1 MSKRVRKNNYTS
13 YNPYHMYSFGGGF
26 KEGLGNLSF
35 NGTGLGQA
43 IGQNMGAIGSAIGGM
58 AGGLLSNGLESKAG
72 SILNTVGDIGSMV
85 PGPWGAIIGGGAK
98 ILGGAVNALFGT
110 KVDQEKLNAANQGT
124 SYLNNFT
131 SNVSSFDEISAPQ
144 TQAAVQDAYKGG
156 LFSKGK
162 ARRRNAELRAQ
173 RQEAQ
178 LFANRNVENNVENI
192 ANEQMNNMLANYAAF
207 GGPLDIGLFPV
218 GGAIDYELAQRR
230 LAQKDLE
237 SKKAKGGPLKKR
249 KSYDDWYKTVPA
261 DRNDTTSY
269 NLRRAYELAPMS
281 ELEAWRTSSTKDLE
295 AGRNHLRTV
304 YKDPKTGIYEFVKS
318 KNHPTIDMEL
328 DWYSGNTPEAVDF
341 RNQYDLDTSGDYY
354 RYVPKKALGGPLH
367 THGADWTNGITIIDN
382 GGSHESNP
390 FEGVPM
396 GIADDGKPNLVEEG
410 EVIFNDYVFSN
421 RLRVPKAVREKY
433 KLRGQKDMTF
443 ADAAKKA
450 QKESEER
457 PNDPIS
463 QRGLEDIMYKLM
475 VEQETLREQRQSR
488 KYAEGGGIHIKHS
501 RRGTFTAAA
510 SRHDMGVQEFASK
523 VLANPDDYSPAMRKK
538 ANFARNASKW
548 KHAYGGIMGRMF
560 EGDGDEPQSLVLLPN
575 ANPLYPWL
583 ESTTPVVPAPKL
595 TPMQQI
601 ARDKTAARTDGYTVN
616 VTDNGT
622 NFKLVPPVT
631 KTNGADGADG
641 TRKGLGLSYDQGSR
655 WLTGLRFVPAIG
667 AGIGVFSDLMGWTNK
682 PDYSNADSILKAAGS
697 IGDVHYTPIGDYM
710 RYTPLDRLFYA
721 NQLGSQAGATRRN
734 ILNTSGGNRGT
745 AMAGLLAADYNAQEQ
760 LGNLFRQAEEYNLG
774 QREKVATFNRATNMF
789 NAENELKAQIAN
801 RENAKIRV
809 DAAARAAA
817 IRDQVDARIGAARS
831 ANLTNLFNSLGD
843 IGREAFTMN
852 MVMSNPALY
861 YSIGRDGT
869 ITYKNGFDELSEGE
883 KAQVRRAAERASRKK
898 ACGGYLTIRRRR

>member
-43 IGQNMGAIGSAIGGM
+43 VGQNIGAISSAVGGV
-58 AGGLLSNGLESKAG
+58 AGGLLSNGLESKGG
-72 SILNTVGDIGSMV
+72 SILNTVGDIGSMI
-85 PGPWGAIIGGGAK
+85 PGPFGAIIGGGAK

-110 KVDQEKLNAANQGT
+110 KVNQEKLNAANQGT

-131 SNVSSFDEISAPQ
+131 SNASSFDEIQGPQ
-144 TQAAVQDAYKGG
+144 AQAAVEDAYKGG
-156 LFSKGK
+156 LFSKKK
-162 ARRRNAELRAQ
+162 ARRKNAELRRQ

-178 LFANRNVENNVENI
+178 LFANRSVENNIENI
-192 ANEQMNNMLANYAAF
+192 ADEQMNNMLANYAAF

-230 LAQKDLE
+230 LAQRDLE
-237 SKKAKGGPLKKR
+237 IQG
-249 KSYDDWYKTVPA
+249 
-261 DRNDTTSY
+261 
-269 NLRRAYELAPMS
+269 
-281 ELEAWRTSSTKDLE
+281 
-295 AGRNHLRTV
+295 
-304 YKDPKTGIYEFVKS
+304 KS
-318 KNHPTIDMEL
+318 KF
-328 DWYSGNTPEAVDF
+328 AV
-341 RNQYDLDTSGDYY
+341 
-354 RYVPKKALGGPLH
+354 GGPLH

-396 GIADDGKPNLVEEG
+396 GIAPDGQPNLVEEG

-421 RLRVPKAVREKY
+421 RLKVPKAVREKY
-433 KLRGQKDMTF
+433 KLRGVKDMTF

-463 QRGLEDIMYKLM
+463 QRGLEDIMYRLM
-475 VEQETLREQRQSR
+475 GEQETLREQRQSR
-488 KYAEGGGIHIKHS
+488 KYAEGGGIHIKPS
-501 RRGTFTAAA
+501 KRGTFTAAA
-510 SRHDMGVQEFASK
+510 SKHDMGVQEFASK
-523 VLANPDDYSPAMRKK
+523 VLANPDNYSPAMRKK
-538 ANFARNASKW
+538 AQFAKNASKW
-548 KHAYGGIMGRMF
+548 KHAYGGLMGHHF
-560 EGDGDEPQSLVLLPN
+560 AGTENDPEPNSLVFLDRSQLFPWLNTAGEQPVVTPPLSADERFRAYTRNQGIETTGLPN
-575 ANPLYPWL
+575 PMRQSYKDLVVSYNP
-583 ESTTPVVPAPKL
+583 
-595 TPMQQI
+595 
-601 ARDKTAARTDGYTVN
+601 
-616 VTDNGT
+616 
-622 NFKLVPPVT
+622 
-631 KTNGADGADG
+631 TNGG
-641 TRKGLGLSYDQGSR
+641 TLGLQKKGTTTYDNDGNS

-682 PDYSNADSILKAAGS
+682 PDYSNADSILNAAGS

-734 ILNTSGGNRGT
+734 IMNTSGGNRGA
-745 AMAGLLAADYNAQEQ
+745 AMAGLLAADYNAQGQ

-774 QREKVATFNRATNMF
+774 QRERVATFNRATNMF

-809 DAAARAAA
+809 DAAAKAAA
-817 IRDQVDARIGAARS
+817 IRDQVDARVGAARS
-831 ANLTNLFNSLGD
+831 ANLTNFIESLGN
-843 IGREAFTMN
+843 IGIDAYNRKDRDMLIKAGVFGTLSQKPTEWSKQRWEDYQKA
-852 MVMSNPALY
+852 VSGEGY
-861 YSIGRDGT
+861 RDGG
-869 ITYKNGFDELSEGE
+869 KL
-883 KAQVRRAAERASRKK
+883 RKRK
-898 ACGGYLTIRRRR
+898 RGLTI

>member
-43 IGQNMGAIGSAIGGM
+43 VGQNIGAIGSAVGGM
-58 AGGLLSNGLESKAG
+58 VGGLLSNGLESKAG
-72 SILNTVGDIGSMV
+72 SMFNAIGDIGSAI
-85 PGPWGAIIGGGAK
+85 PGPWGAAIGGGAK
-98 ILGGAVNALFGT
+98 IVGGLVNAAFGT

-131 SNVSSFDEISAPQ
+131 SNASSFDEIQGPQ
-144 TQAAVQDAYKGG
+144 AQAAVEDAYKGG
-156 LFSKGK
+156 LFSKK
-162 ARRRNAELRAQ
+162 SARRKNAELRRR

-178 LFANRNVENNVENI
+178 SFADRSVENNIENI
-192 ANEQMNNMLANYAAF
+192 ANEQTSNMLANYAAF
-207 GGPLDIGLFPV
+207 
-218 GGAIDYELAQRR
+218 
-230 LAQKDLE
+230 
-237 SKKAKGGPLKKR
+237 
-249 KSYDDWYKTVPA
+249 
-261 DRNDTTSY
+261 
-269 NLRRAYELAPMS
+269 
-281 ELEAWRTSSTKDLE
+281 
-295 AGRNHLRTV
+295 
-304 YKDPKTGIYEFVKS
+304 
-318 KNHPTIDMEL
+318 
-328 DWYSGNTPEAVDF
+328 
-341 RNQYDLDTSGDYY
+341 
-354 RYVPKKALGGPLH
+354 GGPLH

-396 GIADDGKPNLVEEG
+396 GIADDGQPNLVEEG

-433 KLRGQKDMTF
+433 KLRGVKDMTF

-488 KYAEGGGIHIKHS
+488 KYAEGEDIHIKPS
-501 RRGTFTAAA
+501 KRGTFTAAA
-510 SRHDMGVQEFASK
+510 SKHDMGVQEFASK
-523 VLANPDDYSPAMRKK
+523 VLANPDNYSLAMRKK
-538 ANFARNASKW
+538 AQFAKNASKW

-575 ANPLYPWL
+575 AEQLYPWS
-583 ESTTPVVPAPKL
+583 EPTTPVVSAPKL

-601 ARDKTAARTDGYTVN
+601 ARDKTAARTDGYTVS

-622 NFKLVPPVT
+622 NFQLTPPVT
-631 KTNGADGADG
+631 KTNGTDGTDG
-641 TRKGLGLSYDQGSR
+641 TRKGLSYDWGSR
-655 WLTGLRFVPAIG
+655 GLAGLRFVPAIG
-667 AGIGVFSDLMGWTNK
+667 AGIGVFSDLMGWTNR
-682 PDYSNADSILKAAGS
+682 PDYSSADSILNAADS

-710 RYTPLDRLFYA
+710 KYTPLDRLFYA
-721 NQLGSQAGATRRN
+721 NQLGAQAGATRRS
-734 ILNTSGGNRGT
+734 ILNTSGGNRGA
-745 AMAGLLAADYNAQEQ
+745 AMAGLLAADYNAQGQ

-774 QREKVATFNRATNMF
+774 QRERVATFNRATNMF
-789 NAENELKAQIAN
+789 NAENKLKAQIAN
-801 RENAKIRV
+801 RVTAKIRV
-809 DAAARAAA
+809 DAAAKAAA
-817 IRDQVDARIGAARS
+817 LRNAVDERVGAARS

-861 YSIGRDGT
+861 YSIDRGT
-869 ITYKNGFDELSEGE
+869 GKITYKNGFDELSEGE
-883 KAQVRRAAERASRKK
+883 KAQVRRAAQREQARGK

>member
-35 NGTGLGQA
+35 DGTGLGQA
-43 IGQNMGAIGSAIGGM
+43 VGQNIGAIGSAVGG
-58 AGGLLSNGLESKAG
+58 AVGGLLSNGLESKAG
-72 SILNTVGDIGSMV
+72 SVFNTIGDIGSAI

-98 ILGGAVNALFGT
+98 IVGGAVNAMFGS

-131 SNVSSFDEISAPQ
+131 SNASSFDEIQGPQ
-144 TQAAVQDAYKGG
+144 AQAAVENAYKGG
-156 LFSKGK
+156 LFSKKK
-162 ARRRNAELRAQ
+162 ARRKNAELRRQ

-192 ANEQMNNMLANYAAF
+192 ADEQMNNMLANYAAF
-207 GGPLDIGLFPV
+207 GGPLDIGIFPV

-230 LAQKDLE
+230 LGQRDLE
-237 SKKAKGGPLKKR
+237 IQG
-249 KSYDDWYKTVPA
+249 
-261 DRNDTTSY
+261 
-269 NLRRAYELAPMS
+269 
-281 ELEAWRTSSTKDLE
+281 
-295 AGRNHLRTV
+295 
-304 YKDPKTGIYEFVKS
+304 KS
-318 KNHPTIDMEL
+318 KF
-328 DWYSGNTPEAVDF
+328 AV
-341 RNQYDLDTSGDYY
+341 
-354 RYVPKKALGGPLH
+354 GGPLH
-367 THGADWTNGITIIDN
+367 THGTDWTNGITIIDN

-410 EVIFNDYVFSN
+410 EVIFNDYVYSN
-421 RLRVPKAVREKY
+421 RLRVPKAVRNKY
-433 KLRGQKDMTF
+433 KLRGTKPMTF
-443 ADAAKKA
+443 ADAAKQA

-463 QRGLEDIMYKLM
+463 QRGLEDIMQKLM

-488 KYAEGGGIHIKHS
+488 KYAEGGGIHIKPS
-501 RRGTFTAAA
+501 KRGTFTAAA
-510 SRHDMGVQEFASK
+510 SKHDMGVQEFASK
-523 VLANPDDYSPAMRKK
+523 VLANPDNYSPAMRKK
-538 ANFARNASKW
+538 AQFAKNASKW
-548 KHAYGGIMGRMF
+548 KHAYGGLMGHHF
-560 EGDGDEPQSLVLLPN
+560 AGTEDDPEPNSLVFLNGGQPIPWLNTAQEQPVVTPPLSADERFRAYTRKQGIETTGLPN
-575 ANPLYPWL
+575 PMRQSYKDLVISYNPTNGGTLGSQ
-583 ESTTPVVPAPKL
+583 EKGTT
-595 TPMQQI
+595 T
-601 ARDKTAARTDGYTVN
+601 Y
-616 VTDNGT
+616 DNGG
-622 NFKLVPPVT
+622 N
-631 KTNGADGADG
+631 
-641 TRKGLGLSYDQGSR
+641 S

-682 PDYSNADSILKAAGS
+682 PDYSNADSILNAAGS

-721 NQLGSQAGATRRN
+721 NQLGAQAGATRRN
-734 ILNTSGGNRGT
+734 IMNTSGGNRGV
-745 AMAGLLAADYNAQEQ
+745 AMAGLLSADYNAQGQ

-774 QREKVATFNRATNMF
+774 QRERVATFNRATNMF

-809 DAAARAAA
+809 DAAAKAAA
-817 IRDQVDARIGAARS
+817 IRDQVDARVGAAKS

-883 KAQVRRAAERASRKK
+883 KAQVRRAAERARRKK
-898 ACGGYLTIRRRR
+898 ACGGYLTTRRRR